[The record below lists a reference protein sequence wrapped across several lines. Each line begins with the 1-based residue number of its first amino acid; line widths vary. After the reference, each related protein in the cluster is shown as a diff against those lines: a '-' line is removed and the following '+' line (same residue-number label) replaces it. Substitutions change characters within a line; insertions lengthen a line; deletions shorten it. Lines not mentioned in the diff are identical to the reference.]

1 MTNQVSE
8 ALKRVKPSATMAM
21 SAKARALKAAGRD
34 CIALSQGEPDF
45 DTPENIKEAAIRAM
59 REGKTK
65 YTDVDGIPELK
76 DAIVGKF
83 KRENGLD
90 YTRAQINVSPGG
102 KPVLF
107 NALMATLNPGD
118 EVVIP
123 APYWVSYP
131 DMVIMC
137 GGTPVAIDTRIEDG
151 FKVRPES
158 LAKAITPHTKWL
170 ILNSPS
176 NPSGAAYTRDEL
188 KALAAVLLDFP
199 QVLILTDD
207 MYEHLTYGDFEFTT
221 IAQVEPRLY
230 DRTLTMNGVSK
241 AYSMTGWRIGYA
253 GGPQWLIKAMSNVM
267 GQTTSNPCSIS
278 QWAAVEALNGTQ
290 DFIPKNRHLFQGRR
304 DLVVS
309 MLNQARGIKCPTPEG
324 AFYVYPS
331 CAELIGK
338 KTQAGRVIES
348 DEAFAIELLEA
359 EGVAVVHGTAFGLAP
374 NFRISYA
381 TSNECL
387 EEACARIQRFCAG
400 LT

>member
-1 MTNQVSE
+1 MTNVSE

-34 CIALSQGEPDF
+34 CLSLAQGEPDF
-45 DTPENIKEAAIRAM
+45 DTPDNIKEAAIKAI

-76 DAIVGKF
+76 DAICAKF
-83 KRENGLD
+83 KRENGLE
-90 YTRAQINVSPGG
+90 YKRTQINVSPGG
-102 KPVLF
+102 KPVIF
-107 NALMATLNPGD
+107 NAWKATLNPGD

-131 DMVIMC
+131 DMALMC
-137 GGTPVAIDTRIEDG
+137 GGTPVFIETTLEDG
-151 FKVRPES
+151 FKVKPAA
-158 LAKAITPHTKWL
+158 LAKALTPKTKWL
-170 ILNSPS
+170 LLNSPS
-176 NPSGAAYTRDEL
+176 NPSGAAYTADEL

-199 QVLILTDD
+199 NVLVLTDD
-207 MYEHLTYGDFEFTT
+207 MYEHLTYGDFAFTT

-253 GGPQWLIKAMSNVM
+253 GGPEWLIKAMSNVM

-290 DFIPKNRHLFQGRR
+290 DFIPKNKKLFQERR

-309 MLNQARGIKCPTPEG
+309 MLNQAKGINCPTPEG

-331 CAELIGK
+331 IAGLIGR
-338 KTQAGRVIES
+338 KTPAGKAIDN
-348 DEAFAIELLEA
+348 DETFAVELLEA
-359 EGVAVVHGTAFGLAP
+359 EGVALVHGGAFGLSP

-381 TSNECL
+381 TSNACL
-387 EEACARIQRFCAG
+387 EDACQRIQRFCG
-400 LT
+400 SLS

>member
-45 DTPENIKEAAIRAM
+45 DTPENIKDAAIRAM

-76 DAIVGKF
+76 DAIVDKF

-137 GGTPVAIDTRIEDG
+137 AGTPVAIDTRIEDG
-151 FKVRPES
+151 FKVRPEA

-290 DFIPKNRHLFQGRR
+290 DFIPKNRQLFQGRR

-387 EEACARIQRFCAG
+387 EEACARIQRFCAS